1 MLGTE
6 VGRRLHPQPS
16 AAVLRRL
23 RSPLRQSG
31 VSWSARPPRWAA
43 IFGCMLVQGSLE
55 AWSLHED
62 RMLNDNIPSD
72 QRATLISVD
81 GMAYS
86 LLMIPASPLVGAVG
100 DAFGQAGAGLVVLG
114 LLVAASGILI
124 YKKQ

>member
-1 MLGTE
+1 MLSA
-6 VGRRLHPQPS
+6 PCS
-16 AAVLRRL
+16 AAPAVCWWVRPLHWPPSSAVCSCRVLDVWL
-23 RSPLRQSG
+23 
-31 VSWSARPPRWAA
+31 
-43 IFGCMLVQGSLE
+43 
-55 AWSLHED
+55 LHEGQK
-62 RMLNDNIPSD
+62 LNDNIPSD

>member
-1 MLGTE
+1 MLRKE
-6 VGRRLHPQPS
+6 IARRIHPQS
-16 AAVLRRL
+16 LRRCFAVCAL
-23 RSPLRQSG
+23 LCGTGCMLVGAAPAL
-31 VSWSARPPRWAA
+31 AA
-43 IFGCMLVQGSLE
+43 IFGCMLVQGILDV
-55 AWSLHED
+55 WLLHEGQK
-62 RMLNDNIPSD
+62 LNDNIPSD

>member
-1 MLGTE
+1 
-6 VGRRLHPQPS
+6 
-16 AAVLRRL
+16 
-23 RSPLRQSG
+23 
-31 VSWSARPPRWAA
+31 
-43 IFGCMLVQGSLE
+43 
-55 AWSLHED
+55 
-62 RMLNDNIPSD
+62 MLNVNIPSD
-72 QRATLISVD
+72 QRTTLISVD